1 MCPELS
7 HSWLHDPVR
16 QTKAGVAS
24 DRCIPQSVILQL
36 RSAATF
42 INFCC
47 GIKAHVDRQTEMNHE
62 CQTLNPAGGSWK
74 TPVSQHHRT
83 VWLWIFL
90 FSSQIYTIQLTEK
103 YILLLATSKN
113 LFLDSRFL
121 VVQSLMSSYE
131 RQAWTQYVQQQ
142 WKYFLSDPIQSAG
155 NPKSDAELKP
165 KPIGFF
171 CYASLKIHRWGQS
184 QQLSD

>member
-24 DRCIPQSVILQL
+24 DRRIPQSVILQL
-36 RSAATF
+36 HSAATF